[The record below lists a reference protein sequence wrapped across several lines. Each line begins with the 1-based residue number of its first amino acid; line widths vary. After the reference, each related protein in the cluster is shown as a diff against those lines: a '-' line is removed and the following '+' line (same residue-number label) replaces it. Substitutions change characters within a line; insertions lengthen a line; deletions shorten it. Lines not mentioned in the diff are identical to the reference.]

1 MGSPLVKVGV
11 LSCKLCRKGLSR
23 FVRLGAKGVLEGYLC
38 VLNKFFRYGNVCTHL
53 MCQYTCEV
61 LLPLFLLLHP
71 SLLSSSSF
79 LFIMI
84 LRLPPHP
91 PPAQLKGVSNP
102 DSQPFTPIAS
112 STTQLALGTFSHFPW
127 RSLNSDL

>member
-23 FVRLGAKGVLEGYLC
+23 FVCLGAKGVLEGYLC

-71 SLLSSSSF
+71 ALFFFFSFYHDITITSSPTPRPAERRVQPRFAAFYPHSKFHDAISSRD
-79 LFIMI
+79 L
-84 LRLPPHP
+84 
-91 PPAQLKGVSNP
+91 
-102 DSQPFTPIAS
+102 
-112 STTQLALGTFSHFPW
+112 LAL
-127 RSLNSDL
+127 SLALLKL